1 MGGRFGILTGAS
13 GPNYSQSI
21 INNNRVVLS
30 GTGSTAVGIWAAGQ
44 PADIPNQAQVIV
56 NSNYIKFD
64 TGALGTALQFTA
76 AGGGE
81 MSNNYIYNAPTSINN
96 TNGSNIGTP
105 QMLGNTCV
113 AVTTAT
119 NCNVLGDQGA
129 QTFTGTLTMSAL
141 ATPVMATP
149 VAVVTGGT
157 LADSTQFCYRIQAR
171 NATGY
176 SAANH

>member
-1 MGGRFGILTGAS
+1 
-13 GPNYSQSI
+13 
-21 INNNRVVLS
+21 
-30 GTGSTAVGIWAAGQ
+30 
-44 PADIPNQAQVIV
+44 VIV

-64 TGALGTALQFTA
+64 TGALGTALMFTA

-129 QTFTGTLTMSAL
+129 QKFTGTLTMSAL
-141 ATPVMATP
+141 GNSCYGDACRGCDGWNAGRFDAVLLSGFKPATLPDTRRR
-149 VAVVTGGT
+149 T
-157 LADSTQFCYRIQAR
+157 LR
-171 NATGY
+171 NASPLLAPAEESTL
-176 SAANH
+176 